1 MIINVCCSGHGEYS
15 DIGSGKAIF
24 FFLRLFGGLL
34 LEDFKHILVLLLV
47 SMHVYKKWSI
57 FHVSFMVSNLFSY
70 NFS

>member
-1 MIINVCCSGHGEYS
+1 MIINVCCSGHGEHS
-15 DIGSGKAIF
+15 ILGQEKHFF

-47 SMHVYKKWSI
+47 SMHVYKIWSI